1 MNPMTR
7 PPRLLF
13 VVTEDWFF
21 VSHFL
26 SVAVAARGAGF
37 DVAVTVRIRDEALR
51 RRIEA
56 AGVRVIPSA
65 HERGHFGPLALVGHA
80 RAFARLFRA
89 ERPDIVHLVSVRLI
103 VLGGFGALLAGV
115 PHRLQA
121 VTGLGLLGASRSPK
135 ARLARR
141 ALGRLLRG
149 PLGGP
154 RAHFVFENREDP
166 GLLGLDPDGLR
177 VTVVGGAGID
187 PERERAQPLPPMP
200 PLRAALVARM
210 VHSKGVD
217 VAVEALRRARAAGA
231 PVELSLFGAPD
242 PENPRALPEA
252 QLRAWSEEPGIAWH
266 GHARDIAAVWRDHH
280 VVLVPSRGGEGLPR
294 ALLEGAAAAR
304 AVLTT
309 ATPGCATF
317 TRDGIEGF
325 VVPPDDP
332 EALADALVT
341 LAHDPAL
348 VERFAGAARAR
359 VLEGFT
365 AARVAAD
372 FVAVYRGLAGGPA

>member
-1 MNPMTR
+1 MNR
-7 PPRLLF
+7 PVRLLF

-26 SVAVAARGAGF
+26 SVAVAARAAGF
-37 DVAVTVRIRDEALR
+37 DVAVTVRVRDEALR

-56 AGVRVIPSA
+56 AGVRVIPST
-65 HERGHFGPLALVGHA
+65 HERGHFGPLAMLGHA

-103 VLGGFGALLAGV
+103 VLGGFGALMAGV
-115 PHRLQA
+115 PRRVQA
-121 VTGLGLLGASRSPK
+121 VTGLGLMGASRGAR
-135 ARLARR
+135 ARLGRA
-141 ALGRLLRG
+141 ALGLLLRG
-149 PLGGP
+149 PLGGT
-154 RAHFVFENREDP
+154 RAHHVFENREDP
-166 GLLGLDPDGLR
+166 ALLGMDPDGPR

-187 PERERAQPLPPMP
+187 PAREAAQPLPPMP

-217 VAVEALRRARAAGA
+217 VAVEAVRRARAAGA

-242 PENPRALPEA
+242 PDNPRAVTED
-252 QLRAWSEEPGIAWH
+252 QLRRWSEEPGIAWH
-266 GHARDIAAVWRDHH
+266 GHAADVPAVWRAHH

-294 ALLEGAAAAR
+294 SLLEGAAAAR

-309 ATPGCATF
+309 STPGCATF
-317 TRDGIEGF
+317 ARDGTEGF
-325 VVPPDDP
+325 VVPPEDP
-332 EALADALVT
+332 DALADALVT

-348 VERFAGAARAR
+348 VERFAQAARAR
-359 VLEGFT
+359 VLDGFT
-365 AARVAAD
+365 TERVAAA
-372 FVAVYRGLAGGPA
+372 FVGVYRGLAGGLR

>member
-1 MNPMTR
+1 MTR
-7 PPRLLF
+7 PARLLF

-26 SVAVAARGAGF
+26 SVAVAARAAGF
-37 DVAVTVRIRDEALR
+37 DVAVTVRVRDEALR

-65 HERGHFGPLALVGHA
+65 HERGHFGPLAMLGHA
-80 RAFARLFRA
+80 RAFAALFRA

-103 VLGGFGALLAGV
+103 VLGGFGALMAGV
-115 PHRLQA
+115 PRRVQA
-121 VTGLGLLGASRSPK
+121 VTGLGLMGASRSAK
-135 ARLARR
+135 ARAGRA

-149 PLGGP
+149 PLGGR
-154 RAHFVFENREDP
+154 RAHHVFENREDP
-166 GLLGLDPDGLR
+166 ALLGLDPDGSG

-187 PERERAQPLPPMP
+187 PAREAAQPLPPMP

-231 PVELSLFGAPD
+231 PVELSLVGAPD
-242 PENPRALPEA
+242 PENPRAVTEG
-252 QLRAWSEEPGIAWH
+252 QLRRWAEEPGIAWH
-266 GHARDIAAVWRDHH
+266 GHATDIAAVWRDHH

-294 ALLEGAAAAR
+294 SLLEGAAAAR

-317 TRDGIEGF
+317 ARDGVEGF

-332 EALADALVT
+332 DALADCLVT

-348 VERFAGAARAR
+348 VERFAVAARAR
-359 VLEGFT
+359 VLDGFT
-365 AARVAAD
+365 AEQVAAD
-372 FVAVYRGLAGGPA
+372 FVSVYRALADGLR